1 MAIDGEMR
9 FCGLRQRLKL
19 GNTLDLLGCDPLMMA
34 TLLATLS
41 VGFVQDSTAT
51 GASLGWVTSLDS
63 GMSNTAL
70 RQEPVSVG
78 SFPWTLVR
86 PTQYVQF
93 SLFVARSLKLLGSW
107 HAVWLFAVAVR
118 FIARV

>member
-1 MAIDGEMR
+1 MSIDGEMR

-19 GNTLDLLGCDPLMMA
+19 GNTLDLLGCDPLLMV

-41 VGFVQDSTAT
+41 VGFVQDCTAT
-51 GASLGWVTSLDS
+51 RASLGWVSSLDS

-93 SLFVARSLKLLGSW
+93 SLFAARSLKL
-107 HAVWLFAVAVR
+107 
-118 FIARV
+118 